1 MVSSDEGG
9 ITLVVVSDNFADTA
23 IAQTIIA
30 SYPDAV
36 LLVVEWGSFDQ
47 DLSSAIAELN
57 PSNVIIV
64 GGPQAVLSEYED
76 TMAGIPVERLSGE
89 DRSGT
94 SLAVFSMLMEQ
105 NKVNSQ
111 VKVVNG
117 GDEKKVNQALYLF
130 LNNGK
135 PFVLEQDG
143 ELEDELQQLAADGVI
158 VEGEEPGEGDDP
170 GESDPGEG
178 EEESEEELPSDAML
192 EAAQSAITQ
201 ASEALQSLTLAI
213 TEDCKNSV
221 TVLYANAIKKLAEA
235 EAAFEQGNYGKAYGQ
250 ANAAYHLA
258 SNALRINDTPH
269 NELYVGDLSQK
280 ALDWITEVSSRRAM
294 LYEAFM
300 SLEEQ
305 PEDIAA
311 LFLTV
316 DGYIAD
322 AQACYDSGDY
332 ECALN
337 NAALAKDVLRE
348 INNALGLDAD
358 AATSDSANNGNDKDN
373 NGNDKDNNG
382 NDKDN
387 NGNDKDNNG
396 NDKDNNGNKGKP

>member
-1 MVSSDEGG
+1 MLICSIAAGMVSSDEGG

-158 VEGEEPGEGDDP
+158 VEGEEPGEGEDP
-170 GESDPGEG
+170 GENDPGEG
-178 EEESEEELPSDAML
+178 EEE
-192 EAAQSAITQ
+192 
-201 ASEALQSLTLAI
+201 
-213 TEDCKNSV
+213 
-221 TVLYANAIKKLAEA
+221 
-235 EAAFEQGNYGKAYGQ
+235 
-250 ANAAYHLA
+250 
-258 SNALRINDTPH
+258 
-269 NELYVGDLSQK
+269 
-280 ALDWITEVSSRRAM
+280 
-294 LYEAFM
+294 
-300 SLEEQ
+300 
-305 PEDIAA
+305 
-311 LFLTV
+311 
-316 DGYIAD
+316 
-322 AQACYDSGDY
+322 
-332 ECALN
+332 
-337 NAALAKDVLRE
+337 
-348 INNALGLDAD
+348 
-358 AATSDSANNGNDKDN
+358 
-373 NGNDKDNNG
+373 
-382 NDKDN
+382 
-387 NGNDKDNNG
+387 
-396 NDKDNNGNKGKP
+396 